1 MNDTVNDTVETSSI
15 SPEFKEIIEKV
26 NLLFQEN
33 AEFFE
38 KDEVF
43 KTLIKRKGDLS
54 AAAACLSIHSALEL
68 KTGLGISG
76 TPAWWPID
84 PKLWSTGSPRENI
97 LMAIIYLLIEF
108 SNIPLI

>member
-15 SPEFKEIIEKV
+15 SPELKEIIKKV

-38 KDEVF
+38 NDEVF
-43 KTLIKRKGDLS
+43 KTLMIKKGDLA
-54 AAAACLSIHSALEL
+54 AAAACLSIHSAFEL
-68 KTGLGISG
+68 KMGLGISG

-97 LMAIIYLLIEF
+97 LIAVIYLLKEF
-108 SNIPLI
+108 SNIPQI